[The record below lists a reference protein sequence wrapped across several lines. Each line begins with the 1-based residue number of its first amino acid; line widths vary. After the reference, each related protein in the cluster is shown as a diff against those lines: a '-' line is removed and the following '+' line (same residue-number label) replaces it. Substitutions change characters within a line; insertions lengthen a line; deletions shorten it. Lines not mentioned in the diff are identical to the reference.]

1 MYQDAEWNNQTFTLI
16 DTGGI
21 EVSSEDTIL
30 SRVRKQAQVAMEE
43 ADVIVFM
50 CDIKAGVTN
59 EDMEI
64 AQMLR
69 RTKKDVLHALIK
81 LKILIN

>member
-1 MYQDAEWNNQTFTLI
+1 
-16 DTGGI
+16 
-21 EVSSEDTIL
+21 
-30 SRVRKQAQVAMEE
+30 MEE

-69 RTKKDVLHALIK
+69 RTKKDVLLAVNK
-81 LKILIN
+81 VENFVN